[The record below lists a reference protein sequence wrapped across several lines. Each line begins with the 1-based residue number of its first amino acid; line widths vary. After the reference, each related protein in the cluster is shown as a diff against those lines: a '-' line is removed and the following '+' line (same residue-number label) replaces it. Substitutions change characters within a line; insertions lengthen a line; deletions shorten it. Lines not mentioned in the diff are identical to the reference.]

1 MEELILKMHEEAM
14 ELKRDVAE
22 LSALIDAV
30 ERLMEA
36 KEVEIAKRTWS
47 KRQDVLEATVTNE
60 DIKRALGY
68 KYRRSICT
76 EAEAILKE
84 REDAERNRSSEDDEG
99 SSAE

>member
-22 LSALIDAV
+22 LSAMIDAV
-30 ERLMEA
+30 EKLMEA

-68 KYRRSICT
+68 KYRRKICA

-84 REDAERNRSSEDDEG
+84 REDAECNRSSEDDKG